1 VAYKHA
7 TRAALLTFIRGD
19 TEPRHIRRIERYMQM
34 FHGTKPSAT
43 REQLRR
49 LVKAGVLERLDG
61 QWYRCLPED

>member
-7 TRAALLTFIRGD
+7 TRDALLTFIRSD
-19 TEPRHIRRIERYMQM
+19 TEPRYIRRIERYMQM
-34 FHGTKPSAT
+34 FHGVQPSAT

-61 QWYRCLPED
+61 KRYTVKG